1 MISLLF
7 ISLALVQVAPDSLL
21 AVQKSAH
28 RARAVKV
35 EETGSAALYLLAP
48 DAAYTQAGI
57 TWNGRSET
65 VPLFKEEGRS
75 RQEGQIGLNTLVRL
89 DSLQA
94 VRGSVRYTN
103 GVKRDVFLNS
113 SSDFFLVYPYVVAD
127 TVGGRVNREEYAFS
141 GGYSARHRHFYWGVE
156 GSYRALHEYRMVDP
170 RPRNIVSDL
179 QVSASA
185 GYLVLPGYAL
195 DLTLGYRRYSQTQ
208 SMSFMSERGKNSSVF
223 HLTGLGNTFA
233 RFTGATDSYMNTRYS
248 GNGFS
253 VGLAWAPVA
262 ERGWE
267 AGMQYSMLDNT
278 HYLPSLNQVPYTEL
292 YTRNAEVRGAYL
304 SRRGAWSW
312 KAGFSFKGE
321 WREGLES
328 ILDNGSAGY
337 LKVLGRFRQFSS
349 RQLSADVHGTLEWKE
364 RWRLKGQVEYVSYRS
379 GYVYPASAFS
389 LSGLTASL
397 EASCRLRKG
406 LWFFLPALQ
415 AGLYR
420 PVPGWKGGASFH
432 AERQLT
438 ARMSLYAQ
446 AALQMGFVQGYGPG
460 FRHNIT
466 LGICF

>member
-1 MISLLF
+1 MMNLLLISL
-7 ISLALVQVAPDSLL
+7 SLVLASPDSLP

-28 RARAVKV
+28 RVRAVKV
-35 EETGSAALYLLAP
+35 EEAGSAALYLLGP
-48 DAAYTQAGI
+48 EAAYTQAGI
-57 TWNGRSET
+57 TWNGRSEAA
-65 VPLFKEEGRS
+65 PLIKEEGKS
-75 RQEGQIGLNTLVRL
+75 RQEGQICFNTLVRL

-113 SSDFFLVYPYVVAD
+113 SSDFFIVYPYVVAD
-127 TVGGRVNREEYAFS
+127 TVGGNVNREEYAFS
-141 GGYSARHRHFYWGVE
+141 GGYSACHKRFYWGAE
-156 GSYRALHEYRMVDP
+156 GSYRAQHEYRMVDP

-195 DLTLGYRRYSQTQ
+195 DLTLGYRRYSQSQ
-208 SMSFMSERGKNSSVF
+208 SVSFMSERGKNSSVF

-233 RFTGATDSYMNTRYS
+233 RFTGTTDSYLNTRYS
-248 GNGFS
+248 GNGLS
-253 VGLAWAPVA
+253 VGLAWAPVK

-267 AGMQYSMLDNT
+267 AGVRYSLLDNT

-304 SRRGAWSW
+304 SRRGNWAW
-312 KAGFSFKGE
+312 KAGFFLKGE

-337 LKVLGRFRQFSS
+337 LKVLGRLRQFTS
-349 RQLSADVHGTLEWKE
+349 RQLSADVYGTLEWKE
-364 RWRLKGQVEYVSYRS
+364 RWRLKGQVEYVSYHS
-379 GYVYPASAFS
+379 GYAYPASTFS
-389 LSGLTASL
+389 LSGLAVEL
-397 EASCRLRKG
+397 EASCRLQKG
-406 LWFFLPALQ
+406 HWFFLPALQ
-415 AGLYR
+415 AGMFQS
-420 PVPGWKGGASFH
+420 VPGWKGGASFH

-446 AALQMGFVQGYGPG
+446 ASFQYGLLQGYGPA

>member
-1 MISLLF
+1 
-7 ISLALVQVAPDSLL
+7 
-21 AVQKSAH
+21 
-28 RARAVKV
+28 
-35 EETGSAALYLLAP
+35 
-48 DAAYTQAGI
+48 
-57 TWNGRSET
+57 
-65 VPLFKEEGRS
+65 
-75 RQEGQIGLNTLVRL
+75 
-89 DSLQA
+89 
-94 VRGSVRYTN
+94 
-103 GVKRDVFLNS
+103 
-113 SSDFFLVYPYVVAD
+113 
-127 TVGGRVNREEYAFS
+127 
-141 GGYSARHRHFYWGVE
+141 
-156 GSYRALHEYRMVDP
+156 MVDP

-208 SMSFMSERGKNSSVF
+208 SVSFMSERGKNSSVF
-223 HLTGLGNTFA
+223 HLTGLGKTFA
-233 RFTGATDSYMNTRYS
+233 RFTGATDSYLNTRYS

-253 VGLAWAPVA
+253 VGLAWAPVT

-267 AGMQYSMLDNT
+267 AGVRYSLLDNT

-292 YTRNAEVRGAYL
+292 YTRNAEARGAYL
-304 SRRGAWSW
+304 FRRGRWAW
-312 KAGFSFKGE
+312 KAGFSMQGE

-337 LKVLGRFRQFSS
+337 LKVLGRLRQFTS
-349 RQLSADVHGTLEWKE
+349 RRLCADVHGTLEWKE

-379 GYVYPASAFS
+379 GYAYPASGYS
-389 LSGLTASL
+389 LSGWAVEL
-397 EASCRLRKG
+397 EGSCRLQNG

-415 AGLYR
+415 ASLYQA
-420 PVPGWKGGASFH
+420 VPGWRGGASFH

-446 AALQMGFVQGYGPG
+446 AALLVGLVQGYGPG